1 MLPKTCHH
9 AYMDTFSKSIL
20 KVGTYH
26 SPDGV
31 VEVTPERLKH
41 WEAQAR
47 RLQAVGYDLPSHFNH
62 ASEIDLLEPIP
73 ANPLERKLHR
83 GAEFTVGQLERSGFV
98 VAPDGQSAEITLKTL
113 TDGAREAVSKNVVYV
128 SPVIFPE
135 WKDGAG
141 NTYADVITSFDLV
154 DHPVDYSQSSFVPA
168 IRMGRGVVPVIRM
181 GNSKPFI
188 LGNTMASKTK
198 HKKRNEAARRARLA
212 NAIRMGTMPP
222 DDEAD
227 KTGNSPDA
235 AKDASQEADGLP
247 DTEASTTGDDAGP
260 DRVDA
265 VDQVLNL
272 LAEFGCKLPDDT
284 DDSNMIRHLRVALT
298 ALLNSQQMED
308 STQDPDEM
316 QDTSAGALPGSAGGM
331 PMPSAPSIATMSVQ
345 RSAERTYAEKLHRD
359 GIAARIDGL
368 LKTGRCTPHEADQ
381 QTRALQAVKLSL
393 TNTGEAQKGDV
404 DKWIESREPVPAG
417 TFWTDK
423 QRTDAVKLSLV
434 PAPTAWKVSDNGKP
448 SQTEIDEGVTALM
461 GKSRK

>member
-1 MLPKTCHH
+1 
-9 AYMDTFSKSIL
+9 MDTFSKSIL

-31 VEVTPERLKH
+31 VEVTPARLKH
-41 WEAQAR
+41 WERQTQL
-47 RLQAVGYDLPSHFNH
+47 LQAVGYDLPSHFNH
-62 ASEIDLLEPIP
+62 ASDLDLLEPIP
-73 ANPLERKLHR
+73 ADPSERQLHR
-83 GAEFTVGQLERSGFV
+83 GAQATVGHLEPMGFV
-98 VAPDGQSAEITLKTL
+98 VSADGQSAEITLKTL

-181 GNSKPFI
+181 GNSQPYI
-188 LGNTMASKTK
+188 LGTNMASKTK
-198 HKKRNEAARRARLA
+198 HKKRNEAARRARIA
-212 NAIRMGTMPP
+212 HAIRMGTMPEDEDKP
-222 DDEAD
+222 DEIPAA
-227 KTGNSPDA
+227 DA
-235 AKDASQEADGLP
+235 AAEAE
-247 DTEASTTGDDAGP
+247 TETPAPKGDDNTP

-298 ALLNSQQMED
+298 ALLNSQLMED
-308 STQDPDEM
+308 ATEDPAEA
-316 QDTSAGALPGSAGGM
+316 QGGLPGSM
-331 PMPSAPSIATMSVQ
+331 PGAMPVPSQPSIATMSVQ

-359 GIAARIDGL
+359 AIASRLDAL
-368 LKTGRCTPHEADQ
+368 LRSGRCTPHEADQ
-381 QTRALQAVKLSL
+381 QTRALQVVKLSL
-393 TNTGEAQKGDV
+393 TNDGTAKKTDV
-404 DKWIESREPVPAG
+404 DKWLESREPVPAG

-423 QRTDAVKLSLV
+423 QRTDAVKLSVV
-434 PAPTAWKVSDNGKP
+434 PAPTAWKVSDNGQP
-448 SQTEIDEGVTALM
+448 SAAEIEAGVTALM
-461 GKSRK
+461 GKR